1 MDHFLKYVQNNAI
14 GTACAAYFFGL
25 TLTQQLSAWADTA
38 LISYYLR
45 APRRFAFP
53 VMQKVKR
60 KSTLGHFR
68 RRFVKKLAIP
78 GLFFIYFCLFKQT
91 LQF

>member
-45 APRRFAFP
+45 APRRIRFSRDAKS
-53 VMQKVKR
+53 KVKNFHVGPI
-60 KSTLGHFR
+60 ST
-68 RRFVKKLAIP
+68 
-78 GLFFIYFCLFKQT
+78 T
-91 LQF
+91 LI